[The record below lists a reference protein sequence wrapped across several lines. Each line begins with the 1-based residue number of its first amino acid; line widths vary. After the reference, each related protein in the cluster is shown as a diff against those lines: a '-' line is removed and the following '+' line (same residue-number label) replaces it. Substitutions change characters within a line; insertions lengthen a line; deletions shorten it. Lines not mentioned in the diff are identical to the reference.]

1 MKKQV
6 ISVIGLG
13 FVGFPT
19 ACILANCK
27 NKNSKDIFQ
36 VNGIDKKL
44 SKIKKEKFNFNLK
57 TKISYE
63 DKNLNK
69 ILKNIISKK
78 KINFSNKIKTVSNS
92 DIIIISISFDF
103 NNNNSAKK
111 FNELR
116 NLFKQIA
123 TFIKKKSMIL
133 METTV
138 PPGTCDNVVIPTLKK
153 TLKKR
158 GMKFVNC
165 LKKASIEYEQI
176 VQRRKV
182 WVFKNVNN
190 EKIELFKKTWLAKI

>member
-123 TFIKKKSMIL
+123 TFINKKSMIL
-133 METTV
+133 MEAH
-138 PPGTCDNVVIPTLKK
+138 IL
-153 TLKKR
+153 
-158 GMKFVNC
+158 
-165 LKKASIEYEQI
+165 
-176 VQRRKV
+176 
-182 WVFKNVNN
+182 
-190 EKIELFKKTWLAKI
+190 

>member
-158 GMKFVNC
+158 GMK
-165 LKKASIEYEQI
+165 L
-176 VQRRKV
+176 
-182 WVFKNVNN
+182 
-190 EKIELFKKTWLAKI
+190 